1 MSAKIWAVSLV
12 PIDLRVS
19 RLVVAGVGFVPVTLI
34 AATAFGVSDLR
45 WLAVHVLLPALV
57 VASVIARRD
66 RSVAT
71 DVRVALVAG
80 VAATACYDTYRF
92 AFLALGL
99 VPTDPIPHIGRAL
112 GLEPPWMF
120 GYLWRYVGNGGGLA
134 VAFVLLG
141 FRGARAGIAYGLF
154 VCCGLLVTLIAS
166 PHGQEMLFPLTG
178 PTIVMAVGGH
188 IIFGAVLGW
197 LRSSP
202 GSIVA
207 GAGRGLRPHVRRA
220 AAVAEL
226 F

>member
-1 MSAKIWAVSLV
+1 MSAKTRTAPLV
-12 PIDLRVS
+12 PIDLRVC

-57 VASVIARRD
+57 VVSVIARRD
-66 RSVAT
+66 RSIAA
-71 DVRVALVAG
+71 DVRGALVAG
-80 VAATACYDTYRF
+80 MAATAFYDMYRF

-112 GLEPPWMF
+112 GLEPAWMF
-120 GYLWRYVGNGGGLA
+120 GYLWRYGGNGGGLA

-154 VCCGLLVTLIAS
+154 VCGGLLVTLIAS

-202 GSIVA
+202 GSITA
-207 GAGRGLRPHVRRA
+207 GTGRALRPSAKRA
-220 AAVAEL
+220 AAVAGL